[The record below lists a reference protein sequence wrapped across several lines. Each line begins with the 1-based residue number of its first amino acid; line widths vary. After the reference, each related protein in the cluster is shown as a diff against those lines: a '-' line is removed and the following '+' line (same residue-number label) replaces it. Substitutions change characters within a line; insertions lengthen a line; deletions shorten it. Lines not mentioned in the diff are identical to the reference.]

1 MDNSQMHY
9 ANWQRSDSK
18 DYMQCDSTYM
28 TFRKKQNCKYR
39 KQISGCQRVGEEA
52 RGNFEEVKMCQAL
65 VSDGT

>member
-1 MDNSQMHY
+1 
-9 ANWQRSDSK
+9 
-18 DYMQCDSTYM
+18 MQCDSTYM
-28 TFRKKQNCKYR
+28 TFGKKQNCKDR